1 MSGLFRDCA
10 KCHLPVHVNS
20 KACKSC
26 GGPSPWATGTKEP
39 EPTAEASEPTA
50 ALPSNITIEV
60 APGVDPKKLADDI
73 TRQTTT
79 AIRFRAVEPPLDLN
93 PADADVAAYIH
104 KLTAPDAEQEA
115 ARVAEIEARNGPH
128 VFLDRFS
135 CMVGPTMAHFKA
147 GDLVKDFA
155 LLQAL
160 RAENAPMV
168 PAALA
173 PGMTCCPKC
182 QNVFRVPSIVPA
194 KRAG

>member
-1 MSGLFRDCA
+1 MSLFRDCE
-10 KCHLPVHVNS
+10 KCGLPVHTKS
-20 KACKSC
+20 KTCKAC
-26 GGPSPWATGTKEP
+26 GGPSPWVTGTKELGP
-39 EPTAEASEPTA
+39 EATVSAS
-50 ALPSNITIEV
+50 L
-60 APGVDPKKLADDI
+60 
-73 TRQTTT
+73 TT
-79 AIRFRAVEPPLDLN
+79 ADVEHAVGALKDANVPGPHVMLQSGKPPVHLIAPPVDLN
-93 PADADVAAYIH
+93 PDDAEVAAYIH
-104 KLTAPDAEQEA
+104 KLTAPDAEAEA

-128 VFLDRFS
+128 VFLDKFS

-147 GDLVKDFA
+147 GELVKDFA

-182 QNVFRVPSIVPA
+182 QNVFRVPTVVPA